1 MLFGLES
8 NEITLK
14 MLDKNLEKLGL
25 LSALGYIFFSIVPY
39 ATAGKYIA
47 AALVLIAF
55 LLGCY
60 RKGIDFKPR
69 FVFEYATYAVVISA
83 SISALLNPG
92 DTDASSAILKHALP
106 FLLSWL
112 IIKSQ
117 RLNAQQTILLVVSTV
132 CVAYAYR
139 VVMAT
144 YAGAA
149 NGFEYSA
156 YVRPTPRFLDFFAAD
171 SIFYIPFLMGAL
183 FYLPLNKKFKAFLA
197 VILSLGLLLV
207 TLSGVR
213 TSLVLTGATIC
224 WFALFRWW
232 RYWRY
237 MLVAGLIVLTSL
249 TGTVWYLSDKPL
261 VIASENSLTARYI
274 SLLHP
279 KTYQTG
285 NDWSLW
291 ERKAIAKGVWELSE
305 TAPVFGHGL
314 GWQKLPEVAA
324 RKGYLDKWRA
334 SPEPIDKTLRDYF
347 ELGRGRVNPHNF
359 YLTLFFEVGVVGLLA
374 YASLLIALT
383 TYLLKQILGKND
395 QFTKGIVVTGTAY
408 ILVTLVAGLAGGAW
422 LPAALIALT
431 GVASLMSSRR
441 FDT

>member
-1 MLFGLES
+1 
-8 NEITLK
+8 
-14 MLDKNLEKLGL
+14 MLDKKLEKLGV

-39 ATAGKYIA
+39 ATAGKYIS

-60 RKGIDFKPR
+60 RKSIDFKPR
-69 FVFEYATYAVVISA
+69 YFFECATYAVVISA
-83 SISALLNPG
+83 GVSALLNPG
-92 DTDASSAILKHALP
+92 DTDASSAVLKHALP

-139 VVMAT
+139 VVMAA

-156 YVRPTPRFLDFFAAD
+156 YVRPTPRFLEFFAAD

-183 FYLPLNKKFKAFLA
+183 LYFPLNKKFKGFLA

-207 TLSGVR
+207 ALSGIR
-213 TSLVLTGATIC
+213 TSLVLTGATIG
-224 WFALFRWW
+224 WFVLFRWW

-237 MLVAGLIVLTSL
+237 MLAAGLIVLTSL
-249 TGTVWYLSDKPL
+249 SGTAWYLSDKPF
-261 VIASENSLTARYI
+261 VVATENSLAARYI

-324 RKGYLDKWRA
+324 RKGYLDKWGA

-359 YLTLFFEVGVVGLLA
+359 YLALFFEVGAVGLLA
-374 YASLLIALT
+374 YVSFLVALLA
-383 TYLLKQILGKND
+383 YLMQQIMGKSD
-395 QFTKGIVVTGTAY
+395 QLTKGIVATGSAY
-408 ILVTLVAGLAGGAW
+408 IFVTLIAGLTGGAW
-422 LPAALIALT
+422 LPTALLALI
-431 GVASLMSSRR
+431 GVTSLMSSRR
-441 FDT
+441 LDT

>member
-1 MLFGLES
+1 MSLD
-8 NEITLK
+8 

-47 AALVLIAF
+47 AALVLMFF

-60 RKGIDFKPR
+60 QKTIDFKPR
-69 FVFEYATYAVVISA
+69 FAFEYATYAVVISA
-83 SISALLNPG
+83 GISALVNPE
-92 DTDASSAILKHALP
+92 DTDASSAVFKHALP

-112 IIKSQ
+112 IIRSQ
-117 RLNAQQTILLVVSTV
+117 SRNAQHTILLVVSTV
-132 CVAYAYR
+132 CMAYAYR

-156 YVRPTPRFLDFFAAD
+156 YVRPTPRFLEFFSAD
-171 SIFYIPFLMGAL
+171 SIFYTPFLMGAL
-183 FYLPLNKKFKAFLA
+183 LYLPLNKRFKAFLA
-197 VILSLGLLLV
+197 LILILGLLLV
-207 TLSGVR
+207 VLSGVR
-213 TSLVLTGATIC
+213 TSLVLTSATIG
-224 WFALFRWW
+224 WFALFSCW

-237 MLVAGLIVLTSL
+237 MLAAGLMVLALLASTA
-249 TGTVWYLSDKPL
+249 WYLSDNPL
-261 VIASENSLTARYI
+261 VVASENSLTARYI

-279 KTYQTG
+279 KTYQAG

-305 TAPVFGHGL
+305 TAPAFGHGL

-359 YLTLFFEVGVVGLLA
+359 YLGLFFEVGVVGLLA
-374 YASLLIALT
+374 YASLLIALLV
-383 TYLLKQILGKND
+383 YLSQQILVKRD
-395 QFTKGIVVTGTAY
+395 QFTKGIVASGSAY
-408 ILVTLVAGLAGGAW
+408 ILVTLVAGLAGGPW
-422 LPAALIALT
+422 LPAALLALIC
-431 GVASLMSSRR
+431 VASLMSNRR
-441 FDT
+441 LEA